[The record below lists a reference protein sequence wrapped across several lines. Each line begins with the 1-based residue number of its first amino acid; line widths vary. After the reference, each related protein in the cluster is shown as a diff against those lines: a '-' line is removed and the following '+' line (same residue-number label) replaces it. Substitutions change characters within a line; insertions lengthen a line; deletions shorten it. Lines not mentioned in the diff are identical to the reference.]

1 MMDERLI
8 SKDEVM
14 EKLGI
19 SSRQTLWSYEKRRNF
34 PRPVKLRPKAYLREE
49 FYKWIESGGVNQISS

>member
-1 MMDERLI
+1 MDNKLI

-19 SSRQTLWSYEKRRNF
+19 SSRQTLWDYEKRRGF
-34 PRPVKLRPKAYLREE
+34 PRPVKLRPKAYLRKE
-49 FYKWIESGGVNQISS
+49 FYKWIENGGVNQLSS

>member
-1 MMDERLI
+1 MDNKLI

-19 SSRQTLWSYEKRRNF
+19 SSRQTLWDYEKRRNF
-34 PRPVKLRPKAYLREE
+34 PRPVKLRPKAYLRKD
-49 FYKWIESGGVNQISS
+49 FYKWIDDGGVNQLSS